1 MNNELYIIGK
11 GINHQTKLN
20 IHYNR
25 RTMLDYA
32 CAVKV
37 IDIIEKRGSL
47 LNDEQLQ
54 KLIVLINK
62 LIRYDYRRT
71 LPTS

>member
-1 MNNELYIIGK
+1 MNNELYVIGK

-25 RTMLDYA
+25 CTMLDYA
-32 CAVKV
+32 CAIKIVK
-37 IDIIEKRGSL
+37 IIENPEIFLTK
-47 LNDEQLQ
+47 EQLQ

>member
-25 RTMLDYA
+25 CTMLDYD

-37 IDIIEKRGSL
+37 IDIIEKHGSL

>member
-25 RTMLDYA
+25 CTMLDYA

-37 IDIIEKRGSL
+37 IDIIEKHGSL